1 MKQLINATQLLN
13 VRTVYS
19 TEVPSEVKL
28 LPLPEDEFKKGSV
41 KELGAFDDFRVRI
54 LPVLGPL
61 PAIFGL
67 HAATYIIEDL
77 AGKPLEDAAEIRHR
91 KKIYA
96 QLERGLSERDCRA
109 YSKDGLQRTIE
120 VNAEDMAFIFEDV
133 NHGRTTFDQAVI
145 QKPAAVQ
152 WDPSRPLAVDNVI
165 IMDVK
170 GANKHEKEVQIGGKK
185 LEEVYTKDQI
195 DIANRRCA
203 EARKYMIWRRG

>member
-1 MKQLINATQLLN
+1 MVWLTL
-13 VRTVYS
+13 RTVYS
-19 TEVPSEVKL
+19 TEIPSEVKL
-28 LPLPEDEFKKGSV
+28 LPLPEEEYKKGSV

-67 HAATYIIEDL
+67 HAATYIVEDL
-77 AGKPLEDAAEIRHR
+77 AGRPLQDPAEIRHR

-96 QLERGLSERDCRA
+96 QLERGLSERDCKA
-109 YSKDGLQRTIE
+109 YSEDGLQRTIE
-120 VNAEDMAFIFEDV
+120 VNAEDMAFLFEDV
-133 NHGRTTFDQAVI
+133 NHGRTTFDQAII
-145 QKPAAVQ
+145 QKPAAVH
-152 WDPSRPLAVDNVI
+152 WDPSRPLAFDNVI

-170 GANKHEKEVQIGGKK
+170 GANKHLKEVQMGGKK
-185 LEEVYTKDQI
+185 LEEVYTQDQI